1 MDNLFDKIKET
12 FTFKD
17 KFDNPISWP
26 EVEEVELPVKTVTPS
41 HFSHG
46 VSLYKREETKP
57 FTGIPAPDV
66 LSYDPWFGPV
76 ILSEKSI
83 EYMIEEVRENQKERE
98 NDFSVE
104 PDNMHQVMY
113 DIATRSNNTTL
124 DLNPL
129 SSPGGSENFHEGPG
143 GWTSGNGLNQFR

>member
-26 EVEEVELPVKTVTPS
+26 EVAVEESEKVE
-41 HFSHG
+41 
-46 VSLYKREETKP
+46 EKP

-66 LSYDPWFGPV
+66 LPYDPWFGSV

-83 EYMIEEVRENQKERE
+83 EYMIQEVRENQKERE

-113 DIATRSNNTTL
+113 DVATRSNNTTL

-129 SSPGGSENFHEGPG
+129 PSPGGSENFHEGPG